1 MLCGWRI
8 TRMRRTRKKESSD
21 FFSFFFHSLFFC
33 FVTTTKPQ
41 THYFVNFCPH
51 CPLKMIW
58 NPPRSLMWSGLDCPL
73 VVEWEKCRS
82 RVVKQRGPTHS
93 ALLWLTA
100 DLTPPT
106 SQSTPAQHWCVSIHQ
121 SLKRTHS
128 PPHTRKEISSV
139 MDFMEFFFFLRKL
152 QMFFLLCE
160 RKGVICKPRDWSF

>member
-21 FFSFFFHSLFFC
+21 FFSFFFTLFFL
-33 FVTTTKPQ
+33 
-41 THYFVNFCPH
+41 FCYNNKTPNTLF
-51 CPLKMIW
+51 CKFLSSLPLKDDLKSSSFSDVKRFGLPSSGRMGEVQVKGGKAK
-58 NPPRSLMWSGLDCPL
+58 RAFLM
-73 VVEWEKCRS
+73 
-82 RVVKQRGPTHS
+82 THS

-128 PPHTRKEISSV
+128 PPHTKRNLFSYG
-139 MDFMEFFFFLRKL
+139 FYGFFFEKTTNVFPALWKKRCNL
-152 QMFFLLCE
+152 
-160 RKGVICKPRDWSF
+160 

>member
-21 FFSFFFHSLFFC
+21 FFSFFFTLFFL
-33 FVTTTKPQ
+33 
-41 THYFVNFCPH
+41 FCYNNKTPNTLF
-51 CPLKMIW
+51 CKFLSSLPLKDDLKSSSFSDVKRFGLPSSGRMGEVQVKGGKAK
-58 NPPRSLMWSGLDCPL
+58 RAFLM
-73 VVEWEKCRS
+73 
-82 RVVKQRGPTHS
+82 THS

-139 MDFMEFFFFLRKL
+139 MDFMEFFFFFEKTTNVFPALWKKRCNL
-152 QMFFLLCE
+152 
-160 RKGVICKPRDWSF
+160 